1 MHVRELLLT
10 ASSAP
15 RGGSDYVDLMHC
27 KRQNPGYGNGYVGWL
42 THRRAYSGI
51 VLCLR
56 GGWLSSLLRS
66 ARSAAATW
74 WRVAEGGITA
84 STKPRSAAP

>member
-1 MHVRELLLT
+1 MNELLLT

-56 GGWLSSLLRS
+56 GG
-66 ARSAAATW
+66 
-74 WRVAEGGITA
+74 
-84 STKPRSAAP
+84 